1 MRTPL
6 HTRLFCCCLAVLVL
20 VSSMGFGMVEH
31 WCQMRGHTKTLLAAQ
46 TNCPKTCQSDKS
58 SILDE
63 STEGYVLK
71 RVPCCKTSLTYE
83 HLDVSSFVADY
94 HPLSAPQPAVFLH
107 NPQFRLLPVALL
119 PYPSAEAIPAV
130 ADTPLH
136 RTGRFRLTSF
146 CTWLI

>member
-6 HTRLFCCCLAVLVL
+6 HTRLFCCWLAILVL
-20 VSSMGFGMVEH
+20 LSSTGFGMVEH

-46 TNCPKTCQSDKS
+46 KECPKPCQA
-58 SILDE
+58 DE
-63 STEGYVLK
+63 PEAPVSGGPVLK
-71 RVPCCKTSLTYE
+71 KQPCCKTTLTYE

-94 HPLSAPQPAVFLH
+94 HPLPTPSPAAFLP
-107 NPQFRLLPVALL
+107 NPQFQFLLAALFPPASAQHIL
-119 PYPSAEAIPAV
+119 PT

-136 RTGRFRLTSF
+136 RTGRFRLTSL